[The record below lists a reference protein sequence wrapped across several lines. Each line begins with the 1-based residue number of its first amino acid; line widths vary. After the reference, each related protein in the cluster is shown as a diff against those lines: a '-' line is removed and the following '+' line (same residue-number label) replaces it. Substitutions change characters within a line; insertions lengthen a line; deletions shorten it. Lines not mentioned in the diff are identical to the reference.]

1 MIFKLS
7 AIVPLSS
14 YFDDDIDDLF
24 ILSRFMLAVL
34 WVNRLAAL
42 SRLSPWVD
50 GTDDIETGL
59 LDQRQA
65 LIWLSLLVLAHLITF
80 SLAPVCFGWLAI
92 RNAVCDAT
100 HMAIH
105 AA

>member
-7 AIVPLSS
+7 AIVPLPS
-14 YFDDDIDDLF
+14 YFDDDIDVLF
-24 ILSRFMLAVL
+24 ILSRFMLVVL
-34 WVNRLAAL
+34 WVNRLATL

-50 GTDDIETGL
+50 GTDDTETEL
-59 LDQRQA
+59 TDQRQA
-65 LIWLSLLVLAHLITF
+65 LMWLSPLVLVHLITF
-80 SLAPVCFGWLAI
+80 SLAPVCFGWRAI
-92 RNAVCDAT
+92 RNAVYDAT